1 MPGPVKLPS
10 GIRRLFRLPP
20 SEERRRREVEEEV
33 RFHLEMRAAALR
45 ARGMSAADAE
55 AEAQRKFGDVEDL
68 RAHSARRGQ
77 SWWARAGEWV
87 GDWWRIIAFA
97 GRRLRSSPAFTIG
110 VTLTLAIAIGGTA
123 SVFAVVNGVL
133 LKAFPYHEP
142 ERVLTL
148 WESHPD
154 PDQRKMRFSPLD
166 FVDFRA
172 QAHAFSAFA
181 GEASG
186 GQATVTGKGEPE
198 RVFAAAITPNYLS
211 ALGLTLAAGRS
222 FASDTTVQD
231 EIIISYGFWQRH
243 YGGVP
248 SAVGQKLTV
257 DGSPFVI
264 VGIMPAGLPQHVDIW
279 VRLSLPPEALIHR
292 DYHSLY
298 AYGRLAPGAT
308 PEAARREVETIAH
321 RLAGAYPKTNA
332 NWSAF
337 TIPLVD
343 QLVGQVRPAL
353 MMVLAAAGC
362 VLLIGAS
369 NLANLFLVRLFSRE
383 REIAVRTALGATR
396 GRLVRELLAEA
407 GILGVVAGAIGV
419 GGAIVGTGVLRS
431 LAPST
436 LPRLDQ
442 VGVDARVVAFCAASS
457 IATVL
462 IFGVLPAWYTS
473 RGSLADA
480 LKAGGRASG
489 SAEHRRMQSSL
500 VILQVVVALV
510 LLTGA
515 GLLVESFER
524 FRLTDAGFRAEGVLT
539 ARITLPDERYKT
551 PELATAYATNAVA
564 RLEALPG
571 VTSAAITSLLPNGGG
586 VASMLRFPFQI
597 IGDPVPDPTEQPD
610 TRPAYVTPDF
620 LRTMG
625 IALKRGRAL
634 EASDDRRG
642 RNVVV
647 VDERFVREYFGIRDP
662 IGRQLMIIGPDSSM
676 VEIVGVVSQVK
687 QGGLVADD
695 IPWIY
700 FPLAQAPTTFDFGEG
715 MTVVVRTAGEPVA
728 QTSNVRRVI
737 QGIDAS
743 VPFYDVRTMEQRVA
757 ESVGTPRFSTFL
769 ASLFAVVALVLG
781 AIGIYSVMMYAVS
794 QRQREIGV
802 RLALGASRGHV
813 MRDVLRRAL
822 TLAGIGILIGS
833 GVAWGLTR
841 VLASLLVGVSPHDPI
856 IFVGA
861 AGAFAVVALAAASV
875 PAWRTTRVNPVEA
888 LAAN

>member
-1 MPGPVKLPS
+1 MKLPA

-20 SEERRRREVEEEV
+20 SEARRRRDLDDEVQ
-33 RFHLEMRAAALR
+33 FHLEMRAAALR
-45 ARGMSAADAE
+45 ERGLSAAE
-55 AEAQRKFGDVEDL
+55 AEADARRVFGDIADL
-68 RAHSARRGQ
+68 RAHSALAGGRRP
-77 SWWARAGEWV
+77 WRVWAGEWL
-87 GDWWRIIAFA
+87 GEWWRIIAFA

-133 LKAFPYHEP
+133 LKAFPYREP
-142 ERVLTL
+142 ERVLTV

-154 PDQRKMRFSPLD
+154 PDQRKMRLSPLD
-166 FVDFRA
+166 FIDFRA
-172 QAHAFSAFA
+172 QAHSFSAFA

-186 GQATVTGKGEPE
+186 GQATVTGTGEPE
-198 RVFAAAITPNYLS
+198 RVYAAAISPNYLS
-211 ALGLTLAAGRS
+211 ALGLTLAEGRT
-222 FASDTTVQD
+222 FASDTTGPD
-231 EIIISYGFWQRH
+231 EVLISYGYWQRH
-243 YGGVP
+243 FGGARSV
-248 SAVGQKLTV
+248 VGQKLTI
-257 DGSPFVI
+257 DGSPFVV

-279 VRLSLPPEALIHR
+279 VRLSLPPGALIHR

-298 AYGRLAPGAT
+298 AYGRLAAGAT
-308 PEAARREVETIAH
+308 PEAASREVETIAQ
-321 RLAGAYPKTNA
+321 RLAAAYPQTNA

-343 QLVGQVRPAL
+343 QLVGPVRPAL
-353 MMVLAAAGC
+353 VMVLAAAGC

-383 REIAVRTALGATR
+383 REIAVRIALGATR

-407 GILGVVAGAIGV
+407 GILGVLAGAIGV
-419 GGAIVGTGVLRS
+419 GAAIVGTRVLRG

-442 VGVDARVVAFCAASS
+442 VGVDGRVVAFCAVSS
-457 IATVL
+457 IATVV

-473 RGSLADA
+473 RGSLADV
-480 LKAGGRASG
+480 LKAGGRTSAS
-489 SAEHRRMQSSL
+489 AQHRRMQSSL

-515 GLLVESFER
+515 GLLAESFER
-524 FRLTDAGFRAEGVLT
+524 FRLADAGFRAEGVLT
-539 ARITLPDERYKT
+539 ARVSLPDERYPT
-551 PELATAYATNAVA
+551 PERATAYADEAV
-564 RLEALPG
+564 RQLGALPG

-586 VASMLRFPFQI
+586 VASQLRFPFNVV
-597 IGDPVPDPTEQPD
+597 GDPVPDPTEEPD
-610 TRPAYVTPDF
+610 ARPAYVTPDF

-634 EASDDRRG
+634 LPSDDRRG

-647 VDERFVREYFGIRDP
+647 VDERFVREYFGSRDP
-662 IGRQLMIIGPDSSM
+662 IGRQLMIIGPDSGM

-687 QGGLVADD
+687 QGGLIADD

-700 FPLAQAPTTFDFGEG
+700 FPLAQAPTTFDFGQG
-715 MTVVVRTAGEPVA
+715 MTVVVRTAGDPEAVTA
-728 QTSNVRRVI
+728 GVRRVMR
-737 QGIDAS
+737 GIDGS
-743 VPFYDVRTMEQRVA
+743 VPFYDVRTMEARVA

-794 QRQREIGV
+794 QREREIGV
-802 RLALGASRGHV
+802 RLALGASRGRV
-813 MRDVLRRAL
+813 MRDVLWRAL
-822 TLAGIGILIGS
+822 SLAGIGIGAGAI
-833 GVAWGLTR
+833 VAWAVTR
-841 VLASLLVGVSPHDPI
+841 ALASLFVGVSPHDPI

-861 AGAFAVVALAAASV
+861 AGAFAVVALVAASV
-875 PAWRTTRVNPVEA
+875 PAVRTTRVNPVVA
-888 LAAN
+888 LSAN